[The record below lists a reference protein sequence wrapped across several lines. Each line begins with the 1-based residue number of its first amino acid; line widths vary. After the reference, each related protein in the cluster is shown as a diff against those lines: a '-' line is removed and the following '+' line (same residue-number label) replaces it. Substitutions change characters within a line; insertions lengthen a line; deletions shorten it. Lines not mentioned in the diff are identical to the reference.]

1 MYICTEPDWLCISF
15 NFEFD
20 KVLKQLAAVIVDGK
34 DSCVYPSILNSIK
47 F

>member
-1 MYICTEPDWLCISF
+1 MYLCLLMLCISF

-20 KVLKQLAAVIVDGK
+20 KVLKQPKQESILPLR
-34 DSCVYPSILNSIK
+34 SCVYPSILNSIK

>member
-1 MYICTEPDWLCISF
+1 MPGHSSAKLCISF

-20 KVLKQLAAVIVDGK
+20 KVLKQHMIRFNSFCAG
-34 DSCVYPSILNSIK
+34 CVYPSILNSIK